1 MLPISSQCI
10 HPWQKK
16 HSPVEVHKTV
26 DHASYHKSADI
37 GQMLLVYEDEYAMQE
52 AEASEKPVEGF
63 PSYYHSGLTPPM
75 KQVVRRRFL
84 SRMEERDVKPVPP
97 KRSDV
102 QSVEHELKKLIE
114 KLSEKKA
121 GGKAKTK
128 PTTKDRVI
136 EEIEEE
142 IVDYE
147 PWMGEGGI
155 FTLEDAKHHPEW
167 WLSKLEI
174 KEIENVKE
182 EKVRKERKEQEAQLA
197 AAEAQRLVDEAAA
210 EKKAKKRA
218 KKKKKQQEE
227 EAKAADAAKSAAVA
241 NEEPIDEVTA
251 AAMTISQGIDNEE
264 LLLDDD
270 MFDFE
275 NEDITDLF

>member
-1 MLPISSQCI
+1 MNDERSYNYSTELSCI
-10 HPWQKK
+10 LSEFITS

-26 DHASYHKSADI
+26 DHATYHKSADI

-52 AEASEKPVEGF
+52 AEAEKPVEGF

-75 KQVVRRRFL
+75 NRVVRRRYL
-84 SRMEERDVKPVPP
+84 SRMQERDVKPVPP
-97 KRSDV
+97 KRTEV
-102 QSVEHELKKLIE
+102 HKVELEIKKMIE
-114 KLSEKKA
+114 KLSDKRQ
-121 GGKAKTK
+121 AKTK
-128 PTTKDRVI
+128 NKPTAKDRVI

-147 PWMGEGGI
+147 EWMGDGGI
-155 FTLEDAKHHPEW
+155 FTVEDAKLHPEW
-167 WLSKLEI
+167 WLSKAEI
-174 KEIENVKE
+174 QEIENVKQE
-182 EKVRKERKEQEAQLA
+182 ALRKERK
-197 AAEAQRLVDEAAA
+197 AAEAKRLAEEATA
-210 EKKAKKRA
+210 EKKAKKKE
-218 KKKKKQQEE
+218 KKKKKRQEE
-227 EAKAADAAKSAAVA
+227 EETVHVVDMPVA